1 MWQYLWRLLI
11 TFATICDPDQNRNYE
26 QIKTDRHS
34 DSDPDFVFINFDT
47 KALKYTA
54 CKELL

>member
-26 QIKTDRHS
+26 QIKTNRHS

-47 KALKYTA
+47 KA
-54 CKELL
+54 